1 MGWERVRT
9 EKNMRRSER
18 VPRIAPRTTKKGS
31 WEMRN
36 KTRRVTKV
44 RYKGMDDIVN
54 DASIIRDME

>member
-18 VPRIAPRTTKKGS
+18 VPRIAPRTKKGS

-36 KTRRVTKV
+36 KTRQVVTKV